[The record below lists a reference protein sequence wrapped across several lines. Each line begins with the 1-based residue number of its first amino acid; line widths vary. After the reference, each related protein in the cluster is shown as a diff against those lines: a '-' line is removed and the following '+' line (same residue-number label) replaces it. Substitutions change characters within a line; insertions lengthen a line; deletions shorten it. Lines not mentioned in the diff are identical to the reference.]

1 MNPHFWWYVSRS
13 SGMVAAVLLV
23 MTIVWG
29 LLASTKVLRR
39 PGLPAWIA
47 DLHRGLGAL
56 TVVFVAI
63 HLAALVGDN
72 TVHFAWTEL
81 FVPFAS
87 AWRRG
92 PVAWGIGAFW
102 GLVIVQ
108 GSSLL
113 QRRIGRQTWRR
124 LHYVSYPVALLTA
137 IHASTAGSDASSP
150 VFRLVSVASIAAI
163 TALTLVRVVRATLV
177 PQRSRVARPPARAAA
192 RPTVGTGAGRSN
204 RGY

>member
-56 TVVFVAI
+56 TVVFVVV
-63 HLAALVGDN
+63 HLTALVGDN

-87 AWRRG
+87 TWRRG
-92 PVAWGIGAFW
+92 PVARGDRSVLGTRDRPGI
-102 GLVIVQ
+102 
-108 GSSLL
+108 
-113 QRRIGRQTWRR
+113 
-124 LHYVSYPVALLTA
+124 
-137 IHASTAGSDASSP
+137 
-150 VFRLVSVASIAAI
+150 IAAGATQTHRFSQVLRIPSRGI
-163 TALTLVRVVRATLV
+163 TRA
-177 PQRSRVARPPARAAA
+177 
-192 RPTVGTGAGRSN
+192 GAGRT
-204 RGY
+204 RQRDATFRARLIDAAEQPMGPT

>member
-56 TVVFVAI
+56 TVVFVVV
-63 HLAALVGDN
+63 HLTALVGDN

-81 FVPFAS
+81 FVPLAS
-87 AWRRG
+87 TWRRG
-92 PVAWGIGAFW
+92 PVAWGIAAFW
-102 GLVIVQ
+102 ALVVVQ

-113 QRRIGRQTWRR
+113 QRRIGRPTWRR
-124 LHYVSYPVALLTA
+124 LHYLSYPLAVLTA
-137 IHASTAGSDASSP
+137 VHASTAGSDASSP
-150 VFRLVSVASIAAI
+150 VFRLVFLMSIIAM
-163 TALTLVRVVRATLV
+163 TALTLVRVIRSTLL
-177 PQRSRVARPPARAAA
+177 PPRPRSARPVVAA
-192 RPTVGTGAGRSN
+192 RGRTASH
-204 RGY
+204 RS

>member
-1 MNPHFWWYVSRS
+1 DSGARRVRGSRRCSNRRDAPGLRRRRDRHDRGRGDHDPRLARHRRLDGGSGVNPHFWWYVSRS

-56 TVVFVAI
+56 TVVFVVV
-63 HLAALVGDN
+63 HLTALVGDN

-87 AWRRG
+87 TWRRG
-92 PVAWGIGAFW
+92 PVAWGIAAFW
-102 GLVIVQ
+102 ALVVVQ

-113 QRRIGRQTWRR
+113 QRRIGRPTWRR
-124 LHYVSYPVALLTA
+124 LHYLSYPLA
-137 IHASTAGSDASSP
+137 
-150 VFRLVSVASIAAI
+150 
-163 TALTLVRVVRATLV
+163 
-177 PQRSRVARPPARAAA
+177 
-192 RPTVGTGAGRSN
+192 
-204 RGY
+204 

>member
-1 MNPHFWWYVSRS
+1 MNPHFWWYVSRA

-23 MTIVWG
+23 LTIVWG

-56 TVVFVAI
+56 TVVFVVV
-63 HLAALVGDN
+63 HLTALVGDN

-87 AWRRG
+87 TWRRG
-92 PVAWGIGAFW
+92 PVAWGIAAFW
-102 GLVIVQ
+102 ALVVVQ

-113 QRRIGRQTWRR
+113 QRRIGRPTWRR
-124 LHYVSYPVALLTA
+124 LHYLSYPLAVLTA
-137 IHASTAGSDASSP
+137 VHASTAGSDASSP
-150 VFRLVSVASIAAI
+150 VFRLVFLMSIIAM
-163 TALTLVRVVRATLV
+163 TALTLVRVIRSTLL
-177 PQRSRVARPPARAAA
+177 PPRPRSARPVVAA
-192 RPTVGTGAGRSN
+192 RGRTASH
-204 RGY
+204 RS